1 MHTERVAALK
11 AFHEESRAQRPE
23 ELPVDLAAEL
33 QIAGVDRVAIEYRRW
48 LREIA
53 KGSDAAAKPP
63 SNDVGTGH
71 PSLPQRR
78 GRDNLAGAALSAGC
92 WH

>member
-1 MHTERVAALK
+1 MKPAQARPRLRRLCAVARADAHRTGRGLK

-33 QIAGVDRVAIEYRRW
+33 QIAGVDRVAIECRRW

-53 KGSDAAAKPP
+53 KGSDAAR
-63 SNDVGTGH
+63 
-71 PSLPQRR
+71 Q
-78 GRDNLAGAALSAGC
+78 AAEQ
-92 WH
+92 